1 MRKQTKFHIDGCEK
15 KAEFFIYLG
24 KNYKEIFQ
32 EMGKVISLLRFYRE
46 SENLYILEYRL
57 TIEDSVGVIKLISYY
72 GFIINTWLGLF
83 NLIPFWMFDGKKIL
97 TRSFR

>member
-32 EMGKVISLLRFYRE
+32 EMGKVIYLLRFYRE
-46 SENLYILEYRL
+46 SENLYLLEYRL
-57 TIEDSVGVIKLISYY
+57 TIEDNVEVIKLKQ
-72 GFIINTWLGLF
+72 GDVAFIF
-83 NLIPFWMFDGKKIL
+83 NEIYITIIDDKFIVF
-97 TRSFR
+97 F

>member
-24 KNYKEIFQ
+24 KNYKKIFQ

-57 TIEDSVGVIKLISYY
+57 TIEDSVGVIKLKQ
-72 GFIINTWLGLF
+72 GDVAFIF
-83 NLIPFWMFDGKKIL
+83 NEIYITIIDDKFIVF
-97 TRSFR
+97 F